1 MHPFSLKQENTKEVT
16 GGIYQAIT
24 FGINETGGCIPMP
37 KPFPPMQTTM
47 ALGEEGGFPI
57 TPKF

>member
-16 GGIYQAIT
+16 GGVYQAIT
-24 FGINETGGCIPMP
+24 FGINETGGCIPQ
-37 KPFPPMQTTM
+37 PFPPIASTM

-57 TPKF
+57 DQAF

>member
-16 GGIYQAIT
+16 GGVYQVVT
-24 FGINETGGCIPMP
+24 LGIDETGGCIPQP
-37 KPFPPMQTTM
+37 FPFPPQATTL

-57 TPKF
+57 DQKF